1 MIEITAALVSPF
13 CNRPLQEYLDSFD
26 MSAEWFGRF
35 GISDSPLRAA
45 HFLAQ
50 VLHESG
56 GLVHTEESLWYT
68 AARLKAVWP
77 HRFPTV
83 ASAAPYAGNPEA
95 LANHTYGGRM
105 GNDEDG
111 DGWRYRGR
119 GMIQI
124 TGKDMYAKV
133 GEMLGVDLVEDPD
146 QVLGALCAA
155 PAAAAIWEIKGC
167 NEAADADDIDG
178 VTKRI
183 NGGLIGL
190 EERTAFLQRL
200 RMEMG
205 I

>member
-13 CNRPLQEYLDSFD
+13 CNRPRQEYLDSFD
-26 MSAEWFGRF
+26 QSGQWFERF
-35 GISDSPLRAA
+35 GISDTPLRAA

-56 GLVHTEESLWYT
+56 GLVHAEESLWYT

-77 HRFPTV
+77 HRFPTL
-83 ASAAPYAGNPEA
+83 AAAAPYAGNPEA

-124 TGKDMYAKV
+124 TGKDMYHQV
-133 GEMLGVDLVEDPD
+133 GEMLDVDLAGDPD

-155 PAAAAIWEIKGC
+155 PVAAAIWEIKGC
-167 NEAADADDIDG
+167 NEFADADDIEG
-178 VTKRI
+178 VTRRI

-190 EERTAFLQRL
+190 EDRAAILSRL
-200 RMEMG
+200 KEVLG
-205 I
+205 T